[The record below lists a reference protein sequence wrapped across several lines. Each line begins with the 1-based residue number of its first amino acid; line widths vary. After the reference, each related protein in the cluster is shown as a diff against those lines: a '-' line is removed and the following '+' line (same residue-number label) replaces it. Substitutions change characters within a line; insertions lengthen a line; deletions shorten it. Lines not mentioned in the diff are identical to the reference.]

1 MYKIN
6 KQEGYI
12 IQGNNHYIVV
22 VEALSCVWLF
32 VIPWTA
38 ACQAFLPFTV
48 SQSLLKFTSIE
59 LLMPSN
65 HLILCHPLL
74 LPPIFPSI
82 RVLSRESA
90 LCIRWPKFWSF
101 SFSPSDEH
109 SGLISF
115 RIDWFDLLAFQ
126 GTLKNLSSTTT
137 WKYQFFGS
145 RPSLW
150 SNSHIH
156 TRLLETMA
164 LTIWAFVSKV
174 VSLLFNTY
182 TKFGIAF
189 LLRSKSLLNSWLRS
203 PFAVILEPKGEKNLS
218 LFPLFPY
225 LFAMKW
231 WDQMPWS

>member
-109 SGLISF
+109 SGLISI
-115 RIDWFDLLAFQ
+115 RIDRFALLVVQ
-126 GTLKNLSSTTT
+126 GTLK
-137 WKYQFFGS
+137 
-145 RPSLW
+145 
-150 SNSHIH
+150 
-156 TRLLETMA
+156 
-164 LTIWAFVSKV
+164 
-174 VSLLFNTY
+174 SLLWGCY
-182 TKFGIAF
+182 RAPV
-189 LLRSKSLLNSWLRS
+189 WV
-203 PFAVILEPKGEKNLS
+203 PWVLERISIG
-218 LFPLFPY
+218 Y
-225 LFAMKW
+225 LFYKQQVLEMHVK
-231 WDQMPWS
+231 

>member
-22 VEALSCVWLF
+22 EALSCVWLF
-32 VIPWTA
+32 AIPWTA

-48 SQSLLKFTSIE
+48 SKSLLKFTFTE
-59 LLMPSN
+59 LLMPTN

-90 LCIRWPKFWSF
+90 LCIRWPKFWSY

-115 RIDWFDLLAFQ
+115 RIDWFDLLTFQ

-137 WKYQFFGS
+137 WKHQFFGS

-156 TRLLETMA
+156 TWLVETTA

-174 VSLLFNTY
+174 MSLLFNTY

-189 LLRSKSLLNSWLRS
+189 LPRSKCLLNSWLWS

-231 WDQMPWS
+231 WDQMPLS